1 MIADTVPAQ
10 TNNAFLRP
18 TPTQY
23 NNSQASM
30 KLSSRAKSVSPSL
43 TLAITAKAK
52 KMKQSGIDV
61 IGFGSGEPDFDTPEH
76 IKSAAI
82 KAIQQGFTK
91 YTAESG
97 TDELKQAICEK
108 FQKDNG
114 LAYLPSQIVVSCGAK
129 HSLYNII
136 QAVCEKDD
144 EVIIPS
150 PYWLSY
156 PEMAILAEAKP
167 VFVKTDDSSGFRM
180 AVSDFKKAITK
191 RTKIIIIN
199 SPSNPTGAIY
209 GKDGLREIGKIA
221 VEKGILIISDEIYEK
236 IIFEGN
242 SHISIASLGEDI
254 FKNTVVVNGVSK
266 SFAMTGWRIGY
277 LAAPDNELVTAIKN
291 IQSHSTSNPSS
302 ISQMATLGA
311 LKGGGAVV
319 DDMRKEF
326 EKRMNYIVGRINQ
339 IKGLSCLKPEGA
351 FYIFCRIHRKGLSSM
366 ELTDRLLDEAKVAVV
381 PGKVFGSD
389 AHIRLSFATGMENIK
404 KGVDRIEEWF
414 DKNG

>member
-1 MIADTVPAQ
+1 
-10 TNNAFLRP
+10 
-18 TPTQY
+18 
-23 NNSQASM
+23 M

-52 KMKQSGIDV
+52 KMKEAGIDV
-61 IGFGSGEPDFDTPEH
+61 INFGSGEPDFDTPDN

-82 KAIQQGFTK
+82 KSIQQGFTK

-97 TDELKQAICEK
+97 TDELKKAICEK

-114 LAYLPSQIVVSCGAK
+114 LVYNTSQIVVSCGAK

-136 QAVCEKDD
+136 QAVCEKGD

-156 PEMAILAEAKP
+156 PEMVRLAEAKP

-180 AVSDFKKAITK
+180 SLSGLKKAITK
-191 RTKIIIIN
+191 KTKIVIIN
-199 SPSNPTGAIY
+199 SPSNPTGSIY
-209 GKDGLREIGKIA
+209 AKKELGEIGKL
-221 VEKGILIISDEIYEK
+221 VSEKKILIISDEIYEK
-236 IIFEGN
+236 IIFDGN
-242 SHISIASLGEDI
+242 SHVSIASLGEDI

-291 IQSHSTSNPSS
+291 IQSHSTSNPAS
-302 ISQMATLGA
+302 ISQMAALEALNNSGA
-311 LKGGGAVV
+311 IVGE
-319 DDMRKEF
+319 MRSEF
-326 EKRMNYIVGRINQ
+326 EKRRNYIVDRINK
-339 IKGLSCLKPEGA
+339 IKGLSCLKPKGA
-351 FYIFCRIHRKGLSSM
+351 FYVFCRIGGKKGLSGM
-366 ELTDRLLDEAKVAVV
+366 EVADRLLSEANVAVV

-389 AHIRLSFATGMENIK
+389 AHIRLSFAASMGNIK
-404 KGVDRIEEWF
+404 KGMDRMEEWF
-414 DKNG
+414 DRNR

>member
-1 MIADTVPAQ
+1 
-10 TNNAFLRP
+10 
-18 TPTQY
+18 
-23 NNSQASM
+23 M

-52 KMKQSGIDV
+52 KMKQEGVDV
-61 IGFGSGEPDFDTPEH
+61 ISFGSGEPDFDTPDN

-97 TDELKQAICEK
+97 TDELKKAICEK

-114 LAYLPSQIVVSCGAK
+114 LTYSPSQIVVSCGAK

-136 QAVCEKDD
+136 QAVCEKGD

-167 VFVKTDDSSGFRM
+167 VFIETDDSSGFKISLP
-180 AVSDFKKAITK
+180 AIKKAITK
-191 RTKIIIIN
+191 NTKVVIIN
-199 SPSNPTGAIY
+199 SPSNPTGSIY
-209 GKDGLREIGKIA
+209 AKEELKEIGKLLS
-221 VEKGILIISDEIYEK
+221 EKEILIISDEIYEK
-236 IIFEGN
+236 IIFDGN
-242 SHISIASLGEDI
+242 LHVSIASLGEDI

-277 LAAPDNELVTAIKN
+277 LAASSNELVAAIKN
-291 IQSHSTSNPSS
+291 IQSHSTSNPVS
-302 ISQMATLGA
+302 ISQMATLEA
-311 LKGGGAVV
+311 LNNSSGTIIL
-319 DDMRKEF
+319 DNMRNQF
-326 EKRMNYIVGRINQ
+326 EKRRNYIVERINK
-339 IKGLSCLKPEGA
+339 IKGLSCRKPEGA
-351 FYIFCRIHRKGLSSM
+351 FYVFCRINKKGLSSM
-366 ELTDRLLDEAKVAVV
+366 EVTDRLLDEAKVAVV

-389 AHIRLSFATGMENIK
+389 AHIRLSFATSMENIE
-404 KGVDRIEEWF
+404 KGINRIEEWF
-414 DKNG
+414 FKNT